1 VKVISIYEAKTQLSK
16 LVDMAL
22 AGQEI
27 VISRRK
33 TPLVSLQPL
42 RMSKTARKTGTMTGL
57 VVSMAESFNDSF
69 DNWEEDAAFQDGA
82 TPAVKAGRARRK

>member
-1 VKVISIYEAKTQLSK
+1 MKVISIYEAKTQLSK

-33 TPLVSLQPL
+33 KPLVFLKPV
-42 RMSKTARKTGTMTGL
+42 RVSKARRKIGTLPGL
-57 VVSMAESFNDSF
+57 VLSMPENFNDSL
-69 DNWEEDAAFQDGA
+69 DDGTEDPLFSNESGG
-82 TPAVKAGRARRK
+82 KAKQNRRTRK